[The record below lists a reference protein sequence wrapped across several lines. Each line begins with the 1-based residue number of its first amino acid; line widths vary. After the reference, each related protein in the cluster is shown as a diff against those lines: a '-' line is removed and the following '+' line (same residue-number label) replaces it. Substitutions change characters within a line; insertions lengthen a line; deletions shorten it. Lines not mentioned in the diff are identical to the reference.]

1 MAGSATGE
9 LEAALSR
16 VVRLGADHASMLDS
30 CARCMAAHAWVGGG
44 ASAFGQE
51 LASRRVSLQASFQA
65 AAEAIAQRIRQLG
78 GQAHVPSFS
87 TSITVMTS
95 SAGAFSGMDIAAM
108 TRMVADLQRAGPELA
123 RAGQRLGAELSA
135 LCIPP
140 SSGQQVLGA
149 GVWADEQ
156 AADLRR
162 RLTTIQQTHDIGTA
176 SKATAAFGLFGG
188 HAPASGEIGKLTA
201 AAGKGDVTALKTLKD
216 LQDTGKDATLAARLN
231 VWWRELDK
239 TAQDRLIAA
248 SPGLVGALNGLPA
261 MVRDQATRT
270 YLAGQKTTISQELA
284 KLRTSLADLKEAQK
298 KLTGGS
304 NAIRDPRG
312 FSNLPTLKERQLL
325 RSIEELELKSR
336 QITSVEKSLAL
347 GGQHGRPPALLLQ
360 VELGGLG
367 KTAISFGNPDEAD
380 NLAVYVPGTGTVLDG
395 FGNYRSDA
403 ERAALTWDRANF
415 HAPGK
420 KVASIAWLGYEAP
433 QWETTISLNGTVA
446 NANAATKGAPLLASF
461 TDGLHAAHKGSSDV
475 RLSVLGHSYG
485 STVVGLAAQQR
496 FGAFADQV
504 IFVGSPGVGAGNA
517 KELGVDSVWVG
528 ESPNDPVGDLGSAPI
543 TPVRSSDGMKWG
555 SPLGVDP
562 SDGQFGARQ
571 FPVQGSG
578 AGYNFAAHSSYWDPN
593 SASLENIGHLI
604 DGQYNRLYKPPTP
617 PVKPPS
623 PTAPPSPVPQSM
635 PTENPSPQPL
645 PSPNPAGG

>member
-1 MAGSATGE
+1 MAGKATGE

-16 VVRLGADHASMLDS
+16 VARLGAEHASMLDS

-44 ASAFGQE
+44 APKFDQM
-51 LASRRVSLQASFQA
+51 LAVRRASLQAAFTA
-65 AAEAIAQRIRQLG
+65 AAQEIAQRIRQLG

-87 TSITVMTS
+87 TSISVMAPS
-95 SAGAFSGMDIAAM
+95 PGAFSGMDIAAM
-108 TRMVADLQRAGPELA
+108 TRMVADLQRAGQDLP
-123 RAGQRLGAELSA
+123 RAGQRLSAELSA
-135 LCIPP
+135 LCLSSP
-140 SSGQQVLGA
+140 SGQQILDT

-156 AADLRR
+156 ARDLRQ

-188 HAPASGEIGKLTA
+188 HAPGSGEIGKLMT
-201 AAGKGDVTALKTLKD
+201 AAGKGDGTALKTLKD
-216 LQDTGKDATLAARLN
+216 LQDTGKDTTLAARLN

-239 TAQDRLIAA
+239 TAQAQLIAA
-248 SPGLVGALNGLPA
+248 SPGLIGALNGLPA
-261 MVRDQATRT
+261 TARDQANRK
-270 YLAGQKTTISQELA
+270 YLAEQKATIPQELA
-284 KLRTSLADLKEAQK
+284 RLRAAWTELKETQK
-298 KLTGGS
+298 KLAGGS

-312 FSNLPTLKERQLL
+312 LSNLPTLKERELL
-325 RSIEELELKSR
+325 QSIEELELRSR

-347 GGQHGRPPALLLQ
+347 GGQNGRPPAMLLQ
-360 VELGGLG
+360 LELGGLG
-367 KTAISFGNPDEAD
+367 KTAVSFGNPDEAD

-395 FGNYRSDA
+395 FGNQRSDA
-403 ERAALTWDRANF
+403 ERAALTWDRASF

-433 QWETTISLNGTVA
+433 QWGTTVSLNGTVA

-461 TDGLHAAHKGSSDV
+461 TDGLQAAHKGASDV

-496 FGAFADQV
+496 FGKFADQV
-504 IFVGSPGVGAGNA
+504 IFVGSPGVGAGSA
-517 KELGVDSVWVG
+517 KDLGVDSVWVG
-528 ESPNDPVGDLGSAPI
+528 ESPNDPVGDLGSLFLA
-543 TPVRSSDGMKWG
+543 PVRSSDGLKWG

-562 SDGQFGARQ
+562 SDSQFGARQ

-578 AGYNFAAHSSYWDPN
+578 NSYDFAAHSSYWDPN

-604 DGQYNRLYKPPTP
+604 DGQYNRLYKPPAS
-617 PVKPPS
+617 PVRPPS
-623 PTAPPSPVPQSM
+623 PTAPPPAPQAM
-635 PTENPSPQPL
+635 PTENPLPHPL